1 MKENHEDA
9 IVLDEEML
17 RDAVGGANG
26 TSDLTINFPCPR
38 CGKRFIVTYTELM
51 EREFLM
57 CMQCGTVFRN
67 PCFNRK

>member
-26 TSDLTINFPCPR
+26 TSDLTIDFPCPR
-38 CGKRFIVTYTELM
+38 CGKRFIVTYAELM
-51 EREFLM
+51 E
-57 CMQCGTVFRN
+57 Q
-67 PCFNRK
+67 